1 MKQGKSEKNSEQT
14 SSSAKVNRCL
24 RITTLSHLELVSAI
38 VDGSSSSQSASLLIH
53 MHPILAVLSD
63 FGNGIETHLFSF
75 WVFLIIFF
83 LSLLLVLVGASFC
96 TL

>member
-1 MKQGKSEKNSEQT
+1 MDERVRIRKEIGQT

-53 MHPILAVLSD
+53 MAH
-63 FGNGIETHLFSF
+63 FSM
-75 WVFLIIFF
+75 VF
-83 LSLLLVLVGASFC
+83 
-96 TL
+96 